1 MKEGSKVSEQYLF
14 EQILWI
20 IGQGTT
26 MKKKV
31 TWFPKN
37 YVISFSKL
45 LGKVRTICEFRFNVY
60 IRPFTEAAIQS
71 FS

>member
-1 MKEGSKVSEQYLF
+1 MKEGSKVSKQYLF
-14 EQILWI
+14 EHILWI

-26 MKKKV
+26 VKKKV

-45 LGKVRTICEFRFNVY
+45 LGKVRTIC
-60 IRPFTEAAIQS
+60 
-71 FS
+71 